1 MGILYCLPKTDKNC
15 KNKYTENKA
24 TLGTS
29 LVVQWLMLHASNAE
43 CMSLIAGQGTKIPHA
58 AQCGQQIKMNKVL
71 YSPP

>member
-1 MGILYCLPKTDKNC
+1 MGILYCLPKTEKNC

-29 LVVQWLMLHASNAE
+29 LVVQWLMLHASNAV

-58 AQCGQQIKMNKVL
+58 AQCGQKIKMNKVL